1 MLAGRASAASGPGH
15 QLNLS
20 VSPRIYCLTPK
31 FFEIKIFDGRLSGAP
46 LLQIGVQIGEQI
58 A

>member
-46 LLQIGVQIGEQI
+46 LLQIGVQI